1 MIRIFYTDISFPRNE
16 TGFDIYLDKLPQS
29 LKDKVLKFRRW
40 QDSYA
45 SLFGKLLLEA
55 GLLNCGFSSF
65 TFNDLQYTSFN
76 RPFIEDN
83 IDFNL
88 SHSGAF
94 VVCAL
99 SNEGKVGID
108 IEEVKSINLEHLEGQ
123 FTANEWL
130 NITDAIDPY
139 REFYSCWTKKEA
151 ILKASGEGLNMPL
164 TQLQLLDGYGVL
176 NNNKWYI
183 KEYYVA
189 NNYSVHLA
197 SETIINSQ
205 IVPEKIDFP

>member
-1 MIRIFYTDISFPRNE
+1 MTRIFYTDISFPRNE
-16 TGFDIYLDKLPQS
+16 TEFNIYLDKLPQS
-29 LKDKVLKFRRW
+29 LKNKVFKFRRW

-45 SLFGKLLLEA
+45 SLFSKLLLKA
-55 GLLNCGFSSF
+55 ALLNCSFSSF
-65 TFNDLQYTSFN
+65 TFNDLQYTSLD
-76 RPFIEDN
+76 RPFIEEN

-88 SHSGAF
+88 SHSGDF

-108 IEEVKSINLEHLEGQ
+108 IEEVKPINLEHFESQ

-139 REFYSCWTKKEA
+139 REFYSYWTKKEA
-151 ILKASGEGLNMPL
+151 ILKASGEGLNIPL
-164 TQLQLLDGYGVL
+164 KQVQLFDDYGVL
-176 NNNKWYI
+176 NKNKWHI
-183 KEYYVA
+183 KEYYLA
-189 NNYSVHLA
+189 DNYSVHLA
-197 SETIINSQ
+197 SETTINPK